1 MARKSTPGFF
11 CTDCGHETARWEG
24 RCPGCGAWNTLAEAP
39 QEADTPATAG
49 AARSAR
55 RPAGVLKE
63 LAATFEDPE
72 VRVPSGIEELDR
84 VLGGGLVRGSLV
96 LVGGDPG
103 IGKSTLLLQA
113 AEAFGRLGRTVAY
126 VTAEESARQVK
137 LRADRLRLAGD
148 GVFVLAETDL
158 DRALS
163 ALEGA
168 PPDILIVDSIQT
180 VHSAQAAALP
190 GSVGQV
196 KHCASI
202 LLDWA
207 KSRGVSTFLVGH
219 VTKEG
224 DIAGPRTLEHL
235 VDAVLYLEG
244 ERYSSYRVLRS
255 VKNRYG
261 AATEVGVFEMR
272 DKGLTGVP
280 NPSAVFLQGR
290 DASASGTAVSVMMEG
305 TRPLAVEIQALVTP
319 TPFPAPRR
327 LANGLDSSRLLMVT
341 AVLTK
346 RLGLNLAQQDVVA
359 NVVGGLRVDE
369 PAADLALAAAI
380 TSSCRDVAVRAD
392 AVLIGEVGLAG
403 ELRTVSQLERRVA
416 EAGALGVEVAIVGGQ
431 APRRVGAVQ
440 VLTAGTLREAIG
452 LALAGQAPS

>member
-1 MARKSTPGFF
+1 
-11 CTDCGHETARWEG
+11 
-24 RCPGCGAWNTLAEAP
+24 
-39 QEADTPATAG
+39 
-49 AARSAR
+49 
-55 RPAGVLKE
+55 
-63 LAATFEDPE
+63 
-72 VRVPSGIEELDR
+72 
-84 VLGGGLVRGSLV
+84 
-96 LVGGDPG
+96 VGGDPG

-113 AEAFGRLGRTVAY
+113 AEAFGRAGRTVAY

-137 LRADRLRLAGD
+137 LRADRLRLAGE
-148 GVFVLAETDL
+148 GVFILAETDL
-158 DRALS
+158 DRALA
-163 ALEGA
+163 ALEEA

-180 VHSAQAAALP
+180 VHSPQATSLP

-196 KHCASI
+196 KHCAST
-202 LLDWA
+202 LLDWS
-207 KSRGVSTFLVGH
+207 KSRNVSTFLVGH

-272 DKGLTGVP
+272 DKGLVGVP
-280 NPSAVFLQGR
+280 NPSAVFLEGR
-290 DASASGTAVSVMMEG
+290 DASASGTAISVMMEG

-346 RLGLNLAQQDVVA
+346 RLGLNLTQQDVVA

-380 TSSCRDVAVRAD
+380 ASSCRDVAVRPE
-392 AVLIGEVGLAG
+392 AVLIGEVGLSG

-416 EAGALGVEVAIVGGQ
+416 EAAALGVELAIVGGQ
-431 APRRVGAVQ
+431 APRRIGAVQ
-440 VLTAGTLREAIG
+440 VIAATTLREAIS
-452 LALAGQAPS
+452 LALAHTP